1 MKIETPDKMELI
13 GTRSYKIL
21 QKTVQF
27 MRFLFILVLTV
38 YLVFCL
44 LTLVDRLFLM
54 VKGDSFFL
62 TFTQMRDFLTD
73 ALFVLIVIDFISA
86 MFYQK
91 RIHYVLSLLE
101 IGFIVV
107 TRKLILLSPE
117 PQNAHLIF
125 VLTFASALFFVL
137 IFYFY
142 KVTGRLRKA

>member
-1 MKIETPDKMELI
+1 MELI
-13 GTRSYKIL
+13 GTRSYKFL
-21 QKTVQF
+21 QKIVQF
-27 MRFLFILVLTV
+27 MRFIFISVLTI

-44 LTLVDRLFLM
+44 LSLIERLYS
-54 VKGDSFFL
+54 VIKVNNYIL
-62 TFTQMRDFLTD
+62 TFTRMRDFLTD

>member
-1 MKIETPDKMELI
+1 MRIETPDKMELI
-13 GTRSYKIL
+13 GTRSYKFL
-21 QKTVQF
+21 QKIVQF
-27 MRFLFILVLTV
+27 MRFIFISVLTI

-44 LTLVDRLFLM
+44 LSLIERLYS
-54 VKGDSFFL
+54 VIKVNNYIL
-62 TFTQMRDFLTD
+62 TFTRMRDFLTD

>member
-1 MKIETPDKMELI
+1 MKLETPDKMELI
-13 GTRSYKIL
+13 SSKGYKLL
-21 QKTVQF
+21 QRVVQS
-27 MRFLFILVLTV
+27 MRFLFILTLTV
-38 YLVFCL
+38 YLAFCL
-44 LTLVDRLFLM
+44 LSLLNKLFLA
-54 VKGDSFFL
+54 VKGASLFLSFS
-62 TFTQMRDFLTD
+62 QMRDFLTD

-125 VLTFASALFFVL
+125 VLTFASAVFFIL

-142 KVTGRLRKA
+142 KTTGRLRKA

>member
-1 MKIETPDKMELI
+1 
-13 GTRSYKIL
+13 
-21 QKTVQF
+21 
-27 MRFLFILVLTV
+27 MRFLFISVLTV
-38 YLVFCL
+38 YLIFCL
-44 LTLVDRLFLM
+44 LSLANKLLLIIERS
-54 VKGDSFFL
+54 SFFL

-107 TRKLILLSPE
+107 TRKLILLSPK